1 LAQRLYGRLAQELSA
16 TPPNFFE
23 KKRAD
28 PLDGFEICGKVRAM
42 NNTSTVTKRG
52 RGRPAG
58 STSFV
63 NVSLA
68 DLEQFVGSASA
79 IPVSRVWL
87 QKQNVTITPI
97 ERSVNEVDTSESP
110 KVQFKLTKLEE

>member
-1 LAQRLYGRLAQELSA
+1 
-16 TPPNFFE
+16 
-23 KKRAD
+23 
-28 PLDGFEICGKVRAM
+28 M
-42 NNTSTVTKRG
+42 NNTTIITKRG

-58 STSFV
+58 STSFI

-68 DLEQFVGSASA
+68 DLEQFVGVGSA

-97 ERSVNEVDTSESP
+97 ERNINEVDNDETP
-110 KVQFKLTKLEE
+110 KVQFKLTKLED